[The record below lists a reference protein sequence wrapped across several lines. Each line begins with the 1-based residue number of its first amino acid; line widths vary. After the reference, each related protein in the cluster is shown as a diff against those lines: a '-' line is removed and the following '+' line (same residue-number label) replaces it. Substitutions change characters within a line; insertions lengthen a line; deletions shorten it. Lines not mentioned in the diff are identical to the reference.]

1 MSEHDQMHNAEALG
15 PKLSSKEL
23 VEDKISSTN
32 INIQSIVE
40 QSRNPS
46 DNIVNKDLSKKSN

>member
-1 MSEHDQMHNAEALG
+1 MHNAEALG

-23 VEDKISSTN
+23 AEDKLSSTN
-32 INIQSIVE
+32 MNIQSIVE

-46 DNIVNKDLSKKSN
+46 DNIINKDLSKKSS